1 MTIMRRNPRNF
12 DPSQLASL
20 SGSGAVDYSVFEEEN
35 PTAEAPRRRYRIS
48 SEFSLSE
55 RPTESTTFPSEMED
69 SEEISKI
76 IKQKEEV
83 IHLKPVADIRSR
95 FLELQKWEGIVTEV
109 SKDSFVGR
117 LIDLTERSGDTEA
130 EFSIEEVHQEDKPL
144 VEVGAVFYW
153 TIGYKEDRGQRIRA
167 SMIRFRR
174 LPAWQKEEIEAA
186 KRDAKYIKD
195 LFQWH

>member
-1 MTIMRRNPRNF
+1 MTVNQRNPRDFN
-12 DPSQLASL
+12 PSQLASL
-20 SGSGAVDYSVFEEEN
+20 FGSIAVDFSVLEAEN
-35 PTAEAPRRRYRIS
+35 HTAEIPRRRYRIS
-48 SEFSLSE
+48 SEFPLSE
-55 RPTESTTFPSEMED
+55 RPTESSTFPSAIED
-69 SEEISKI
+69 SEEVGNI

-83 IHLKPVADIRSR
+83 IHLKPVAGIRSR

-117 LIDLTERSGDTEA
+117 LIDLTEKSQDLEA
-130 EFSIEEVHQEDKPL
+130 EFSIDEVHQEDRPL
-144 VEVGAVFYW
+144 VGAGAVFYW

-195 LFQWH
+195 LFQ